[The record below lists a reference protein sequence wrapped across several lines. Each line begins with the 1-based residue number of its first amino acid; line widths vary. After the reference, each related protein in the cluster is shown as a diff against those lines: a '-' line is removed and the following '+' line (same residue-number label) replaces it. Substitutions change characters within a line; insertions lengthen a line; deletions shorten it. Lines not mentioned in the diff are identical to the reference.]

1 MAPRTLRAATA
12 SLATLLL
19 AAAAPAQAADAVL
32 LASTAPGY
40 APGMVIETGEK
51 LSLPEGASVTLLFR
65 SGQMLRLRGPAEAAI
80 DLPEPTRRE
89 GLAAALAEAFRLRGV
104 DASVIGAT
112 RALGVAPPQP
122 QPQDVSVE
130 AQRSG
135 TYCVGPADTVW
146 LVRATAGPGSLTLR
160 RRGSERSL
168 AWPQGAA
175 RAEWPSDLPI
185 EDGDSFEV
193 LADGHA
199 TSMLTFRTVAATS
212 PSDPAAIAEGVLLG
226 CHEQHE
232 AALRRL
238 ARSAVP
244 PELWLTTERGR
255 APAYRAG
262 EPITLTAIAAAEGWL
277 YCVAQRADGT
287 AAPLFPAGA
296 ADSARIPASVPT
308 AIPGPRRGAALQAG
322 RPGTEQVRCWLAD
335 RDIGPEL
342 PHALLGHAGARLP
355 DPVVSDLDA
364 VFAGVRGSRIARASL
379 SIRVE

>member
-1 MAPRTLRAATA
+1 M
-12 SLATLLL
+12 
-19 AAAAPAQAADAVL
+19 
-32 LASTAPGY
+32 
-40 APGMVIETGEK
+40 
-51 LSLPEGASVTLLFR
+51 
-65 SGQMLRLRGPAEAAI
+65 
-80 DLPEPTRRE
+80 
-89 GLAAALAEAFRLRGV
+89 

-112 RALGVAPPQP
+112 RALGVAPPRP

-322 RPGTEQVRCWLAD
+322 RPGYSTRMLSDA
-335 RDIGPEL
+335 RAI
-342 PHALLGHAGARLP
+342 RLP
-355 DPVVSDLDA
+355 RTPANTASRSLTT
-364 VFAGVRGSRIARASL
+364 GSGSRAPAGPSSACGNSGPMSRSASQQRTCSVPGRPACSAAPRLGPGIAVGTEAGMRAL
-379 SIRVE
+379 SAAPAGNSGAAVPSARCATQ